1 MENKKSFVENE
12 LSMALERADNN
23 IDKVLYNYDEAKVSE
38 TVFVIYKNGYK
49 KEINVAGDSKIAI
62 MLDVSII
69 CCKEVSQ
76 KWKMCFVQAIVQAVQ
91 QDQFVVLCTELYV

>member
-12 LSMALERADNN
+12 LSMALERADNS
-23 IDKVLYNYDEAKVSE
+23 IDKVLYNYDEAKASE

-49 KEINVAGDSKIAI
+49 KEINVTGDSKIAI
-62 MLDVSII
+62 MLDVSKI

-76 KWKMCFVQAIVQAVQ
+76 KWKMCFV
-91 QDQFVVLCTELYV
+91 